1 MSVCNPIH
9 SSLVIIVFHQAAN
22 RSSYSAGSKW
32 PICQARQLQL
42 NRAEGRGHT
51 AMPIWGQTGKEHAAG
66 SPQGRPNSPGFDSH
80 VEASTSCTGALLNP
94 ARKGLE
100 SPF

>member
-9 SSLVIIVFHQAAN
+9 SSLVIIVFHQAAK

-32 PICQARQLQL
+32 PICHARQLQL

-66 SPQGRPNSPGFDSH
+66 FDSH

>member
-1 MSVCNPIH
+1 MPVCNLNH
-9 SSLVIIVFHQAAN
+9 SSLVIIAFHQAAN
-22 RSSYSAGSKW
+22 HSSYSAGSKW

-66 SPQGRPNSPGFDSH
+66 SPQARLNSPGFDSH
-80 VEASTSCTGALLNP
+80 LASSTSCTGALLNP
-94 ARKGLE
+94 ARKELQ